1 MQQHATALLLLGAAA
16 LLAGCGSHDD
26 LSRPFTLSRNAPGDA
41 ANVWL
46 PPLSMPPSMADRP
59 LRPGA
64 MASST
69 VAAPAPTASLASS
82 SPGQQAFLEAAGGN
96 APTTAEIRQQI
107 DTDARMARPSPQ
119 VVSDLLNWTPPPG
132 YVTLFAPPRKSWLGR
147 IF

>member
-41 ANVWL
+41 ANVSP
-46 PPLSMPPSMADRP
+46 PPLSVPPNIGNRP

-64 MASST
+64 TDPRMADVASAP
-69 VAAPAPTASLASS
+69 AAPVPG
-82 SPGQQAFLEAAGGN
+82 SPGQQALLEAAGGS
-96 APTTAEIRQQI
+96 APTSAQVREQM
-107 DTDARMARPSPQ
+107 DSDARMARPSPQ